1 MKKTSKK
8 YMEKEIKEAMK
19 SMLINADYLK
29 PVVLKRNV
37 GHVSL
42 CAVDFIPG
50 ADIQN
55 KISKICR
62 EKIVF
67 KERSQKEIDD
77 RKIKASYEKF
87 IWSMDKE
94 KIKEQ
99 KRLNRKAKR
108 KRKKIRKQYIGL
120 CQNPLPLTSK
130 EAKPVG
136 YLKNNNN
143 SYGTRSL
150 ASE

>member
-1 MKKTSKK
+1 MKETSKK
-8 YMEKEIKEAMK
+8 FMEKEIKEAMQ
-19 SMLINADYLK
+19 SMLINADYLN

-37 GHVSL
+37 GHISL

-50 ADIQN
+50 TDIQN

-87 IWSMDKE
+87 IRFMDKE

-99 KRLNRKAKR
+99 KRLNRKAK
-108 KRKKIRKQYIGL
+108 KKKKKILKAVYRGFAP
-120 CQNPLPLTSK
+120 NPTSFD
-130 EAKPVG
+130 AKG
-136 YLKNNNN
+136 
-143 SYGTRSL
+143 
-150 ASE
+150 SETGWVS

>member
-8 YMEKEIKEAMK
+8 FVEKEIKEAMK

-37 GHVSL
+37 GHISL

-50 ADIQN
+50 TDIQN

-87 IWSMDKE
+87 IRSMDK
-94 KIKEQ
+94 
-99 KRLNRKAKR
+99 
-108 KRKKIRKQYIGL
+108 KK
-120 CQNPLPLTSK
+120 
-130 EAKPVG
+130 
-136 YLKNNNN
+136 
-143 SYGTRSL
+143 
-150 ASE
+150 

>member
-1 MKKTSKK
+1 MKETSKK
-8 YMEKEIKEAMK
+8 FMEKEIKEAMK
-19 SMLINADYLK
+19 SMLINADYLN

-37 GHVSL
+37 GHISL

-50 ADIQN
+50 ADIRK

-67 KERSQKEIDD
+67 KERGQKEIDD

-87 IWSMDKE
+87 IKSMDKE

-108 KRKKIRKQYIGL
+108 KRKRILKAVYRGFAPNPTSFDAKGSETGWVYKSKI
-120 CQNPLPLTSK
+120 
-130 EAKPVG
+130 
-136 YLKNNNN
+136 NN
-143 SYGTRSL
+143 
-150 ASE
+150 

>member
-1 MKKTSKK
+1 
-8 YMEKEIKEAMK
+8 MEKEIKESMK
-19 SMLINADYLK
+19 SMLINADYLN

-37 GHVSL
+37 GHISL

-50 ADIQN
+50 ADIRK

-67 KERSQKEIDD
+67 KERGQKEIND

-87 IWSMDKE
+87 IRSMDKE
-94 KIKEQ
+94 KIKKQ

-108 KRKKIRKQYIGL
+108 KKKKILKAVYRGFAP
-120 CQNPLPLTSK
+120 NLTSFD
-130 EAKPVG
+130 AKG
-136 YLKNNNN
+136 
-143 SYGTRSL
+143 
-150 ASE
+150 SETGWVS

>member
-8 YMEKEIKEAMK
+8 FVEKEIKEAMK

-37 GHVSL
+37 GHISL

-77 RKIKASYEKF
+77 RKIKASFDKFTKSIEK
-87 IWSMDKE
+87 KR
-94 KIKEQ
+94 IKEQ

-108 KRKKIRKQYIGL
+108 KKKKILKAVYRGFAP
-120 CQNPLPLTSK
+120 NPTSFD
-130 EAKPVG
+130 AKGSETGWV
-136 YLKNNNN
+136 YKSKINN
-143 SYGTRSL
+143 
-150 ASE
+150 